1 LEASNRAGGAVAPF
15 SAVVNAIVKP
25 EGDGRIAPRRRVL
38 KSGIAASNDRRLTV
52 NCTVRDISDT
62 GARLRVEGSMTV
74 PDTFELL
81 IPLDGLEAPCQVVWR
96 KGGDVGVKFLSAP
109 RIAAPKRAQV
119 ISAVVPPK
127 AISLRRLPTLPGR
140 P

>member
-1 LEASNRAGGAVAPF
+1 MEAPNRAGGTVVAF
-15 SAVVNAIVKP
+15 SAIGNALVKQD
-25 EGDGRIAPRRRVL
+25 GDGRMVARRRVL

-96 KGGDVGVKFLSAP
+96 KG
-109 RIAAPKRAQV
+109 
-119 ISAVVPPK
+119 
-127 AISLRRLPTLPGR
+127 
-140 P
+140 

>member
-1 LEASNRAGGAVAPF
+1 MEAPNRAGGTVVAF
-15 SAVVNAIVKP
+15 SAIGNALVKQD
-25 EGDGRIAPRRRVL
+25 GDGRMAARRRVL

-109 RIAAPKRAQV
+109 RIAAQARAGHQRGR
-119 ISAVVPPK
+119 AGEGHLPAPP
-127 AISLRRLPTLPGR
+127 ADAAG
-140 P
+140 

>member
-1 LEASNRAGGAVAPF
+1 M
-15 SAVVNAIVKP
+15 KQD
-25 EGDGRIAPRRRVL
+25 GDGRMAARRRVL

-119 ISAVVPPK
+119 ISTVVPAK

-140 P
+140 S